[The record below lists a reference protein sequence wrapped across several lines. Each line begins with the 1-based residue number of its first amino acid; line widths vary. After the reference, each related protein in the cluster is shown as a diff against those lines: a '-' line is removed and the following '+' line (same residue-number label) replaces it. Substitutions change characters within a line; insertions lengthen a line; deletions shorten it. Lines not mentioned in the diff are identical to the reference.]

1 MWSLREQDKDHKN
14 EVVCVDSIKQLSSS
28 FPVWLWQWGSWTLP
42 AGYLEELVVCQCH
55 IINCAR
61 NVVTCLRN
69 VKQYFLWKL
78 MEKGSKLV
86 YVKTTGHNKLRKTV
100 TFWVLADR
108 RKLTPFVILKTNHV
122 KETLVLELF
131 VNVTR
136 EVGRTGD
143 QELIYRREEC
153 WLLILSLAT

>member
-1 MWSLREQDKDHKN
+1 
-14 EVVCVDSIKQLSSS
+14 
-28 FPVWLWQWGSWTLP
+28 
-42 AGYLEELVVCQCH
+42 
-55 IINCAR
+55 
-61 NVVTCLRN
+61 
-69 VKQYFLWKL
+69 
-78 MEKGSKLV
+78 
-86 YVKTTGHNKLRKTV
+86 
-100 TFWVLADR
+100 VLADR